1 MRKMTIAIA
10 LLWLLLGTSSMAKER
25 PDVAASPEEIHPLLI
40 GASAPPLTLRSGDGK
55 PVDLNAVLAEKPTI
69 LILYRGG
76 W

>member
-1 MRKMTIAIA
+1 MRKTTITIA
-10 LLWLLLGTSSMAKER
+10 LFWLLLGTSSPAKDT

-55 PVDLNAVLAEKPTI
+55 PFDLNTALGEKPTI